1 MKGIFGNIS
10 TFLVALAL
18 QVAVVWQDATAPLAA
33 KLAAT
38 FVAGLGLAITVGKL
52 AEVEQVIIAACTVL
66 GTIGTIVL
74 GHLSLTSSGAV
85 VLSVAL
91 ATLTQLRNLLKQ
103 QSSAGAAVKALLLFC
118 GLAGLAS
125 CAWWQKHEPQFDCA
139 AIATVNDA
147 GQLIAIVEQ
156 CAEIATTSAAILPCI
171 EGAAGGKW
179 TQDILSCF
187 ADAQQGK
194 ATCPAFTTAK
204 AAWKGHK

>member
-1 MKGIFGNIS
+1 MSIDIVTIKQKLLHVVLAALAVLAALMAISTDASSVLGICLSHVPGGSTTAVLLSLALAFLTKLPAIVAFLKGIASSLGGSNS
-10 TFLVALAL
+10 
-18 QVAVVWQDATAPLAA
+18 AA
-33 KLAAT
+33 
-38 FVAGLGLAITVGKL
+38 
-52 AEVEQVIIAACTVL
+52 
-66 GTIGTIVL
+66 
-74 GHLSLTSSGAV
+74 
-85 VLSVAL
+85 
-91 ATLTQLRNLLKQ
+91 
-103 QSSAGAAVKALLLFC
+103 KALLL
-118 GLAGLAS
+118 GIALSLTS
-125 CAWWQKHEPQFDCA
+125 CAWWQKHETQIDCA